1 MLATLIL
8 SNKGVI
14 MVTISTV
21 VKHIL
26 DSRVFLR
33 EVISRDIVSY
43 NSLARYLKPEIEE
56 DLGKEIKLSAVVMA
70 LRRQKENIKKGDQ
83 RPIFYYTIETIKPDL
98 CYIALE
104 ESPTL
109 INKLQNLYSII
120 DFKKGGVLNLIQGSY
135 EVVIITNTK
144 YKEHLLDV
152 LHDEKIT
159 EVVDDLVSISLTYSK
174 KFLFTPGAIYD
185 ISRFVAWEN
194 INIIDI
200 ILTPSEFSIIISKN
214 DLMKCYRVL
223 GRFAENSSKEK

>member
-1 MLATLIL
+1 MLVIIIL
-8 SNKGVI
+8 LNKGVI
-14 MVTISTV
+14 MVTISTI

-26 DSRVFLR
+26 DRRVFLR

-56 DLGKEIKLSAVVMA
+56 ELGKEIKVSAVVMA

-104 ESPTL
+104 ESSTL

-120 DFKKGGVLNLIQGSY
+120 NFKKGGVLNLIQGSY